1 MLANSS
7 KLTLSDC
14 IKYELCSYPPA
25 LFESPSMLCK
35 ANKPELK
42 KAIREYITSKLLS
55 TPLAVDQLEPL
66 RCTEKYILDGGSL
79 LHKIA
84 WVNHTQYID
93 IAKQWQCYYYF

>member
-55 TPLAVDQLEPL
+55 TPLAVDQLEP
-66 RCTEKYILDGGSL
+66 TEKYILDGGSL